1 MGGFVNFLKLF
12 KRGMSIYLSSCQL
25 LMPQQLLNALKS
37 GAMIK
42 HGCSKR
48 MAQHVRAAFF
58 KRAHPRKIV
67 RHADSH
73 LRISESAA
81 LCRHKQRRLKP
92 RHDFVS

>member
-42 HGCSKR
+42 HGCSKC
-48 MAQHVRAAFF
+48 MAQHVRAAFLSELT
-58 KRAHPRKIV
+58 RA
-67 RHADSH
+67 
-73 LRISESAA
+73 
-81 LCRHKQRRLKP
+81 RLS
-92 RHDFVS
+92 DTQTLTCG